1 MLLRFQPYDLVI
13 KYQPGKTMEITDAL
27 SRLSPEET
35 GKVRVMDVQIHEI
48 CPQFSNDLIKR
59 IKEATAADSEL
70 NTLKE
75 QTYIGW
81 PSNIKGV
88 PCLIK
93 PYWAFRDEISIE
105 SGLIMKQRRIT
116 IPKALQNEILLKLH
130 ASHQGTEKT
139 KLRAR
144 SAVYWRDLNR
154 DIDNVTKSCS
164 ICQELQSKQAKEPLM
179 PTEIPPRPWHTVS
192 SDLFYLDGSKYLL
205 VADYYSKFTFAR
217 KIPPGKSTSKAV
229 IELMKQIFS
238 EHGIPH
244 VVRSDNSPH
253 YNCYSFTEIA
263 QQYGFKHVMSSPHF
277 PSRNGFIESQVKTTK
292 KTLKK
297 AKATNSDPYLGLM
310 CLRSTPIN
318 GKLPSPAE
326 LLPRRPIQDNLPRTL
341 KRTCFGELSI
351 SRFTTYIRKALR

>member
-13 KYQPGKTMEITDAL
+13 KYQPGKTMEIADAL

-75 QTYIGW
+75 QTYIAW

-105 SGLIMKQRRIT
+105 SGLIMKQRRII

-154 DIDNVTKSCS
+154 
-164 ICQELQSKQAKEPLM
+164 
-179 PTEIPPRPWHTVS
+179 H
-192 SDLFYLDGSKYLL
+192 
-205 VADYYSKFTFAR
+205 
-217 KIPPGKSTSKAV
+217 
-229 IELMKQIFS
+229 
-238 EHGIPH
+238 
-244 VVRSDNSPH
+244 
-253 YNCYSFTEIA
+253 
-263 QQYGFKHVMSSPHF
+263 
-277 PSRNGFIESQVKTTK
+277 
-292 KTLKK
+292 
-297 AKATNSDPYLGLM
+297 
-310 CLRSTPIN
+310 
-318 GKLPSPAE
+318 
-326 LLPRRPIQDNLPRTL
+326 
-341 KRTCFGELSI
+341 
-351 SRFTTYIRKALR
+351 